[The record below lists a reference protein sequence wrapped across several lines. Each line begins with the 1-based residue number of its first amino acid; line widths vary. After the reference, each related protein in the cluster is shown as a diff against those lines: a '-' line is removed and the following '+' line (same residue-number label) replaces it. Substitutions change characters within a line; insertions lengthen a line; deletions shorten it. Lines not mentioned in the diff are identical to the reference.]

1 MAREKTTYVLHT
13 SILLSS
19 PYALL
24 SFEEHNVVLVDVT
37 LDELDRKKDL
47 SSPDGYNAHIA
58 IRILEELRHR
68 SGGSIAAGVSTPGGG
83 TLRVIT
89 NYLSESLPEQ
99 WDDRSPDNRILRV
112 CMGFAK
118 EVKNLVLVSNSI
130 SLRLKADILG
140 IRTEEFKTDQVSERD
155 QQYTGRRDVFISHDA
170 MDEFFHSGHIDVDA
184 LADPRY
190 AQEYNDQHQGER
202 GDSHIV
208 MSGGEAPI
216 INEFFTFY
224 DLYNHSRTALGRFDG
239 NSFVRLAY
247 DNIRPYGITPR
258 NRGQR
263 FYQEAL
269 LASAADAPLVIA
281 KGPAGTAKTF
291 LSLACGLH
299 RIIGDGKQD
308 GEEFS
313 RILVSRPNIKF
324 DEDIGFLKGT
334 EEEKIEPLIRPI
346 TDNLEILTKIKPP
359 SGGKNIQRKNGEPA
373 SYMQY
378 LFDTGV
384 ITAQALAYMRGRSI
398 PNTWIIIDEAQNM
411 TPLQAFGIISRA
423 GEGSK
428 IILCGDPDQI
438 DNPRLDSRTNG
449 LSFASERLKGSPVC
463 WQVEMDRKECTRSP
477 LASEAIRRLS
487 PKGKAYTDRL
497 D

>member
-24 SFEEHNVVLVDVT
+24 SFEEHDVVLVDVT

-47 SSPDGYNAHIA
+47 SSPDGYNAHMA
-58 IRILEELRHR
+58 IRILEDMRHR
-68 SGGSIAAGVSTPGGG
+68 SGGSIASGVLTPGGG

-89 NYLSESLPEQ
+89 NYLSEALPEQ
-99 WDDRSPDNRILRV
+99 WDDSSPDNRILRV
-112 CMGFAK
+112 CMGYSK
-118 EVKNLVLVSNSI
+118 EVGNLVLVSNNI

-155 QQYTGRRDVFISHDA
+155 QQYTGRRDVFIEHSA
-170 MDEFFHSGHIDVDA
+170 MDEFYRTGRIGIDA
-184 LADPRY
+184 LASPKY
-190 AQEYNDQHQGER
+190 AQEYNEQHQESDLPSGITMSSGEKP
-202 GDSHIV
+202 V
-208 MSGGEAPI
+208 V
-216 INEFFTFY
+216 NEFFTFY
-224 DLYNHSRTALGRFDG
+224 DLYNHGSTALGRFDG
-239 NSFVRLAY
+239 NEFVRLAY
-247 DNIRPYGITPR
+247 EGVHPYGITPR

-269 LASAADAPLVIA
+269 LASALDAPLVIA

-299 RIIGDGKQD
+299 KVIGDGKQD
-308 GEEFS
+308 GEEYA
-313 RILVSRPNIKF
+313 RILVARPNIKF

-359 SGGKNIQRKNGEPA
+359 YIGKGRQRNNGEPA

-378 LFDTGV
+378 LFDMGV

-438 DNPRLDSRTNG
+438 DNPRLDPRTNG
-449 LSFASERLKGSPVC
+449 LSFAAERLKGSPVC
-463 WQVEMDRKECTRSP
+463 WQVEMDKKECTRSP

-487 PKGKAYTDRL
+487 PKGKAFSGNI
-497 D
+497 